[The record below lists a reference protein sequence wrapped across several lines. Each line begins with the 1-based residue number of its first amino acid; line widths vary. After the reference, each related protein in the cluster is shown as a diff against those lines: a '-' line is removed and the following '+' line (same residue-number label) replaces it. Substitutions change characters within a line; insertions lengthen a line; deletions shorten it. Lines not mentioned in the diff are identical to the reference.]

1 MTEQEEHVVPS
12 WGFKNILFLHREAA
26 CLNLYCEEIYWHTHI
41 ICVLLYLIEFHRTL
55 LNIRKS
61 KAVYGTGIQEAQ
73 VEPQREALS
82 GRSHTAGSEQ
92 LSPVGSE
99 A

>member
-1 MTEQEEHVVPS
+1 MTEQEHVVPF
-12 WGFKNILFLHREAA
+12 WGFENILFLHIEAA
-26 CLNLYCEEIYWHTHI
+26 CLNVYCEEIYWHTRM

-55 LNIRKS
+55 FNIRKA
-61 KAVYGTGIQEAQ
+61 KAVHGTGIQEAQ

-82 GRSHTAGSEQ
+82 GGSHTARSEQ